1 MEEWARKIGL
11 DSKLEASQMK
21 KDNKILIHLSGLKSF
36 NANSSSVNYR
46 MYSSLDLIIEN

>member
-21 KDNKILIHLSGLKSF
+21 KDNKILIHLSGKKIF
-36 NANSSSVNYR
+36 NAISSSVNYR
-46 MYSSLDLIIEN
+46 MYSSLDLLIEN